1 MIGFGLMMERAHS
14 NDDDEHMIKQ
24 ANLLSQVT
32 EQSTIDYYHWLS
44 AELFSEHFES
54 KYRLPEAHF
63 A

>member
-32 EQSTIDYYHWLS
+32 EQSTIDYYH
-44 AELFSEHFES
+44 
-54 KYRLPEAHF
+54 
-63 A
+63 